1 VKTIQKVSLRVQRV
15 SLVAE
20 GSAEYSRLVA
30 HARDAANVARSL
42 IATESQ
48 EVFLTFHLDVKN
60 RVIGYTEGAR
70 GSTTA
75 CTVDPTS
82 AFRAAIVN
90 GAHAVIFAHNHPS
103 GDPSPSADDISVT
116 ERFFKCGE
124 LLGIKVLDHVIVT
137 EHSHFSFLDAGLI
150 PGMGGK

>member
-1 VKTIQKVSLRVQRV
+1 MKSIQKVSLRVQRV

-20 GSAEYSRLVA
+20 GGAEYSKIVS
-30 HARDAANVARSL
+30 HARDAAAVARSL
-42 IATESQ
+42 IATEAQ

-60 RVIGYTEGAR
+60 RVIGYTESAR
-70 GSTTA
+70 GSLSA
-75 CTVDPTS
+75 CVVDPTS
-82 AFRAAIVN
+82 VFRAAIVN

-103 GDPSPSADDISVT
+103 GDPTPSADDISVT

-137 EHSHFSFLDAGLI
+137 EDRHFSFLDAGLL
-150 PGMGGK
+150 GGVK